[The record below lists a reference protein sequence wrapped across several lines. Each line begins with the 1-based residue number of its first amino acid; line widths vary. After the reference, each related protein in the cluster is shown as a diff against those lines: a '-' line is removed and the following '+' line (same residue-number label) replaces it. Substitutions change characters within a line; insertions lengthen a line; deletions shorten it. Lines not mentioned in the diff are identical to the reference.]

1 MEWLQCSNTPA
12 HDEKQF
18 MIKQAVDDGHD
29 DDDDDDDVD
38 DDEDTQV
45 VAQGDRRDAL
55 RCSSSFPGFA
65 FASDKHKLL
74 SILNLQT

>member
-1 MEWLQCSNTPA
+1 
-12 HDEKQF
+12 
-18 MIKQAVDDGHD
+18 MIKQAVDYDHD
-29 DDDDDDDVD
+29 DDDDGDDD
-38 DDEDTQV
+38 DDEGTQV